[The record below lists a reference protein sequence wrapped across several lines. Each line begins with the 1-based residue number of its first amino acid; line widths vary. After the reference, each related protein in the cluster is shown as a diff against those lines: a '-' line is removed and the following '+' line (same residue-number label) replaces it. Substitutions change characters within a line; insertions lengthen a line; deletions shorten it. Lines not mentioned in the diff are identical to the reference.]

1 MKRACGFTFALLVLV
16 LSASA
21 QVNGSGTTDY
31 VPIWTDNNTLANS
44 TIFEVQGMVG
54 IGTVTPRATLNV
66 VGQNGGVNSNAPIV
80 LQVIG
85 GTGGTGQHPAAG
97 GPIQLTA
104 GNGARACVCN
114 APGGTG
120 GSVGITA
127 GDGGNGFVNGGIGG
141 PLQFASG
148 IGGTI
153 ASGATGGLGA
163 SIQLTPGTGAKWG
176 SGVSHGGNGGSI
188 TLQPGAG
195 GTGTAS
201 TGSVG
206 KVVLA
211 PNGGNVGIGMKNP
224 TATFELAVGGTTLA
238 DQWTTRSSRRFK
250 TNIQPLVGALAKVLQ
265 LQGVSYDRKTD
276 GQHEIGVVAEDV
288 AQVVPEVVSRDP
300 STHEVQGVD
309 YSKMSSLLIEA
320 IKSQQAEIQQLKVLI
335 DQLRSKPSG
344 Q

>member
-1 MKRACGFTFALLVLV
+1 
-16 LSASA
+16 
-21 QVNGSGTTDY
+21 
-31 VPIWTDNNTLANS
+31 
-44 TIFEVQGMVG
+44 
-54 IGTVTPRATLNV
+54 
-66 VGQNGGVNSNAPIV
+66 
-80 LQVIG
+80 
-85 GTGGTGQHPAAG
+85 
-97 GPIQLTA
+97 
-104 GNGARACVCN
+104 
-114 APGGTG
+114 
-120 GSVGITA
+120 
-127 GDGGNGFVNGGIGG
+127 
-141 PLQFASG
+141 
-148 IGGTI
+148 
-153 ASGATGGLGA
+153 
-163 SIQLTPGTGAKWG
+163 
-176 SGVSHGGNGGSI
+176 
-188 TLQPGAG
+188 
-195 GTGTAS
+195 
-201 TGSVG
+201 
-206 KVVLA
+206 
-211 PNGGNVGIGMKNP
+211 MKNP